1 MLQKF
6 LTKVSYFDRFGA
18 EVKLNF
24 RKKETHQSPFGGFC
38 TILLFV
44 VLTVIFIRGAIGLI
58 NKETFTISYN
68 KVLNVD
74 PPITELLSKDFMMAF
89 QAENLIENG
98 TKRLFNFIFTSHLQM
113 MDENGNMTKTETS
126 THKLEQCNI
135 SHFNEFDEASTY
147 NKLLKDQLDD
157 YYCLPLNYSLQI
169 QGTQKSNIFQ
179 YGKISVTICSSDDCY
194 STDEIQQF
202 LRLGYFNNSFKI
214 NTLMLNRVP
223 NLNIPNN
230 YISYIYSDYYI
241 QAKIGQETKTDVYL
255 EQQQLSI
262 EKSVIPGI
270 KALEEDH
277 VFSILENK
285 LQASS
290 VFTSNITRVASF
302 FIRLSQ
308 SETHY
313 YKEYYRFD
321 ELFSYVGGIT
331 QFLATI
337 LGYFILRYNQTGLQI
352 KLANSLYQFDM
363 PEKQKGQ
370 MVFSFQLL
378 VNKIFESLKS
388 IEDAVQ
394 KFKNSAHRIINLT
407 RLAGGLK
414 FNNQQSYQN
423 DDIDDEMVNH
433 LANQQV
439 PQTDKLKLDKCA
451 DHCHESNQTFYL
463 EQDKKKFLSLIV
475 QLILESRKKL
485 SFGVHFLAKQVSGSF
500 KKNTAVNYQSQ
511 LFEKSRKMI
520 LRDMDILVIMNKLQ
534 EIEKIKHVIFN
545 KTQRKVF
552 NYLQKPVVC
561 VKKKINQDK
570 YDQSLIHGDLK
581 NKRDDTLRLTM
592 SSKSLLGIRQKYNT
606 EKKFN
611 KLYEAYEELA
621 LAEDPDETEKIMNQR
636 LLKLVEPTIQ
646 YSFNSLVEIEKL
658 SRQLRHNKKR
668 RVATQIL
675 KPQNFKLGSSN
686 EVEEEIENNFDIES
700 ITLNGQKKDNLYKKS
715 QPSLPE
721 NKIKNLTTLQSS
733 TRQLKDVKLNQIQ
746 SKQDFLDVEIN
757 SS

>member
-1 MLQKF
+1 M
-6 LTKVSYFDRFGA
+6 
-18 EVKLNF
+18 
-24 RKKETHQSPFGGFC
+24 
-38 TILLFV
+38 I
-44 VLTVIFIRGAIGLI
+44 
-58 NKETFTISYN
+58 
-68 KVLNVD
+68 
-74 PPITELLSKDFMMAF
+74 AF

-113 MDENGNMTKTETS
+113 MDENGNMTKTEIS

-147 NKLLKDQLDD
+147 NVVIYYNHQKLLKDQLND

-202 LRLGYFNNSFKI
+202 QRLGYFNNSFKI

-241 QAKIGQETKTDVYL
+241 QAKIGQEIKTDVYL

-270 KALEEDH
+270 KVLEQDH
-277 VFSILENK
+277 VFSIMENK

-414 FNNQQSYQN
+414 FINQQSYQN
-423 DDIDDEMVNH
+423 DDIDDEIVNH
-433 LANQQV
+433 LATQQV
-439 PQTDKLKLDKCA
+439 PQTDKLKVEKCA

-463 EQDKKKFLSLIV
+463 QQDKKKFLSLIV

-621 LAEDPDETEKIMNQR
+621 LAEDPNETEKIMNQR

-658 SRQLRHNKKR
+658 SRQLRYNKKK
-668 RVATQIL
+668 RVETQVL
-675 KPQNFKLGSSN
+675 KPHNFKLGSSN

-733 TRQLKDVKLNQIQ
+733 TRQLKDVQLNQIQ
-746 SKQDFLDVEIN
+746 SKQDFLDVEII